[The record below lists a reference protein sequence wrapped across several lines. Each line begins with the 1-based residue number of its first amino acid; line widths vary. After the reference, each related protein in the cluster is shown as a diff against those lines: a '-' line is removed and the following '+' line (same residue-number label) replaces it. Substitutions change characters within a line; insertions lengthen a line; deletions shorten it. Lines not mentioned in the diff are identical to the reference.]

1 MQADAINKK
10 CELDEFTQHWD
21 GKTPMGRTVVS
32 ELCHIGLYDG
42 RHVSDFDAA
51 VGPEAL

>member
-1 MQADAINKK
+1 MQADAIKK
-10 CELDEFTQHWD
+10 KYEINEFTQHWD

-51 VGPEAL
+51 VGPEAF

>member
-10 CELDEFTQHWD
+10 CELDESTQDWD